1 MKNLQNWMEKL
12 MVEKDMTFRMRQAGF
27 PDNIIQELVKPN
39 PTAWPEGIADK
50 LGKAIGLHK
59 EVGEGKSTIGRVM
72 LLLGPD
78 SPVKDLF
85 AGVIAQHFIT
95 NGMRPALVSPERIKE
110 TGSLIPAYCVI
121 MDNVSYLSTKDWV
134 VKKAGELLR
143 SHVACGRVLILM
155 AENMADIETAFGTPF
170 MNYISTFGVEID
182 FPSTRPE
189 MPKL

>member
-1 MKNLQNWMEKL
+1 
-12 MVEKDMTFRMRQAGF
+12 MVEKDVRYRLKQAGF
-27 PDNIIQELVKPN
+27 PENVIQDLMSCIK
-39 PTAWPEGIADK
+39 WPEGVGEK
-50 LGKAIGLHK
+50 VVKAIKLHE
-59 EVGEGKSTIGRVM
+59 EVGEGKVTMGRVL

-85 AGVIAQHFIT
+85 AGVLSMHFIT
-95 NGMRPALVSPERIKE
+95 NGFRPAFVSADIIKE
-110 TGSLIPAYCVI
+110 TGGLTPAYCII

-143 SHVACGRVLILM
+143 SHVACGRVLIIM
-155 AENMADIETAFGTPF
+155 AENVADIESAFGVPF

>member
-1 MKNLQNWMEKL
+1 

-27 PDNIIQELVKPN
+27 PDNIIQELRSEV
-39 PTAWPEGIADK
+39 AWPEGIKEK
-50 LGKAIGLHK
+50 LHKAINLHA
-59 EVGEGKSTIGRVM
+59 EVGEGKVSLGRVM

-78 SPVKDLF
+78 SPIKDLF
-85 AGVIAQHFIT
+85 AGTISLHFISKM
-95 NGMRPALVSPERIKE
+95 MRPAFVSPDFIKE
-110 TGSLIPAYCVI
+110 TGGLTPAYCII

-143 SHVACGRVLILM
+143 SHVACGRVLIMM
-155 AENMADIETAFGTPF
+155 AENMADIETAFGSPF